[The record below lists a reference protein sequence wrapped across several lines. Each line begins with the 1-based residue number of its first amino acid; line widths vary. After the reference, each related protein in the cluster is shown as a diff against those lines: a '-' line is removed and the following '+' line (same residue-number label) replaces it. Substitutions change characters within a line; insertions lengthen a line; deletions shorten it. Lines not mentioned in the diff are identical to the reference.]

1 MSTQPTRPEIKPA
14 TIYRHAFGIY
24 PSMAMLAGMQLD
36 VFTPLKD
43 GPMTAAEVARAIGV
57 DAYKLQ
63 PLLYALVNADLLTVE
78 GERFANTPEA
88 QTYLVRGA
96 PAYVGSAHE
105 LYADL
110 WHAALQTGRSI
121 RTGMPQ
127 VKHDFSVM
135 SDDELGAF
143 FRGLHAGAL
152 TVGRQLS
159 ARFGFDRVSTLLD
172 VGGGSGGLAIAAC
185 QSCADLSATV
195 VELPRIVPFAEEFV
209 RNAGF
214 AARIKVQATNVVER
228 APEGRFDVATL
239 RNLVQVLGPDDARRA
254 IANIGRAVAPGGLLL
269 IIGHVVDD
277 SGTAPS
283 EAVGMNLAFLSIY
296 DEGQARSEREH
307 RAWLAEAGFADI
319 EVHYRA
325 AQGGASIVAAR
336 KRS

>member
-1 MSTQPTRPEIKPA
+1 MTTPPTRPEIKPT
-14 TIYRHAFGIY
+14 TIYRHAFGVY

-43 GPMTAAEVARAIGV
+43 GPMTATDLARAIAV
-57 DAYKLQ
+57 DPRKLR
-63 PLLYALVNADLLTVE
+63 PLLYALVNADLLTLA

-110 WHAALQTGRSI
+110 WHAALQAGRSI
-121 RTGMPQ
+121 RAGAPQ
-127 VKHDFSVM
+127 VKHDFAAM

-152 TVGRQLS
+152 AVGRQLS
-159 ARFGFDRVSTLLD
+159 ARFGFEGMRTLLD

-185 QSCADLSATV
+185 QSCPNLSATV
-195 VELPRIVPFAEEFV
+195 VELPRIVPFAEAFV
-209 RNAGF
+209 REAGL
-214 AARIKVQATNVVER
+214 AARIKVQAMNVAGG
-228 APEGRFDVATL
+228 APEGRFDVATM
-239 RNLVQVLGPDDARRA
+239 RNLLQVLGPDDARRA
-254 IANIGRAVAPGGLLL
+254 IAHVGEVLAAGGLLL

-277 SGTAPS
+277 SGTAPA

-296 DEGQARSEREH
+296 DEGQAHSEREH
-307 RAWLAEAGFADI
+307 RAWLVDAGFADI
-319 EVHYRA
+319 KVHYRA
-325 AQGGASIVAAR
+325 AQGGASIIAAR
-336 KRS
+336 KQS

>member
-1 MSTQPTRPEIKPA
+1 ASSSPRRRRPMSASPTSREIKPA

-43 GPMTAAEVARAIGV
+43 GPMTAAEAARAIRV
-57 DAYKLQ
+57 DARKLR
-63 PLLYALVNADLLTVE
+63 PLLYALVTAECLTVD

-88 QTYLVRGA
+88 HTYLVRGA

-110 WHAALQTGRSI
+110 WHAALQAGRSI
-121 RTGMPQ
+121 RTGTPQ
-127 VKHDFSVM
+127 VKHDFAAM

-152 TVGRQLS
+152 AVGRQVS
-159 ARFGFDRVSTLLD
+159 ARFGFNWMGTLLD

-185 QSCADLSATV
+185 QNCPKLSATV

-209 RNAGF
+209 RNAGL

-228 APEGRFDVATL
+228 VP
-239 RNLVQVLGPDDARRA
+239 
-254 IANIGRAVAPGGLLL
+254 
-269 IIGHVVDD
+269 
-277 SGTAPS
+277 
-283 EAVGMNLAFLSIY
+283 
-296 DEGQARSEREH
+296 
-307 RAWLAEAGFADI
+307 
-319 EVHYRA
+319 
-325 AQGGASIVAAR
+325 
-336 KRS
+336 

>member
-1 MSTQPTRPEIKPA
+1 MSAQPTRPEIKPA

-43 GPMTAAEVARAIGV
+43 GRMTAAEVAGAIGV
-57 DAYKLQ
+57 GARELR
-63 PLLYALVNADLLTVE
+63 PLLYALVNAELLTVD
-78 GERFANTPEA
+78 GEHFANTPEA

-110 WHAALQTGRSI
+110 WHAALQAGRSI
-121 RTGMPQ
+121 RTGTPQ
-127 VKHDFSVM
+127 VKHDFAAM

-152 TVGRQLS
+152 AVGRQLS

-185 QSCADLSATV
+185 QNCPNLTATV
-195 VELPRIVPFAEEFV
+195 VELPRIVPFAEDFV
-209 RNAGF
+209 DKAGLGG
-214 AARIKVQATNVVER
+214 RIKVQATNVVEH

-254 IANIGRAVAPGGLLL
+254 IVNIGQAVAPAGLLL

-277 SGTAPS
+277 RGTAPP

-296 DEGQARSEREH
+296 DEGQAHSAREH
-307 RAWLAEAGFADI
+307 RAWLAVAGFVNV

>member
-1 MSTQPTRPEIKPA
+1 VSTPPKPEIKPA
-14 TIYRHAFGIY
+14 TIYRLAFGIY
-24 PSMAMLAGMQLD
+24 PSMALLAGMQLD

-43 GPMTAAEVARAIGV
+43 GPMSTADLARSIAV
-57 DAYKLQ
+57 DARKLR
-63 PLLYALVNADLLTVE
+63 PLLYALVTAELLTVE

-110 WHAALQTGRSI
+110 WHAALQAGRSI
-121 RTGMPQ
+121 RTGKPQ
-127 VKHDFSVM
+127 VKHDFAIM

-152 TVGRQLS
+152 AVGRQLA
-159 ARFGFDRVSTLLD
+159 ARFDFNRRGTLLD

-185 QSCADLSATV
+185 QSCPNLTATIL
-195 VELPRIVPFAEEFV
+195 ELPRTVPFAEDFV
-209 RNAGF
+209 RNAGL
-214 AARIKVQATNVVER
+214 AARIRVEASNVVEQ
-228 APEGRFDVATL
+228 APGGRFDVATL
-239 RNLVQVLGPDDARRA
+239 RNLIQVLGPEEARRA
-254 IANIGRAVAPGGLLL
+254 LANVGEAVAPGGMLL

-277 SGTAPS
+277 SGSAPA

-296 DEGQARSEREH
+296 DEGQAHAERDH
-307 RAWLAEAGFADI
+307 RVWLTEAGFADI

-325 AQGGASIVAAR
+325 AQGGATIVSAR
-336 KRS
+336 KRH

>member
-1 MSTQPTRPEIKPA
+1 MTAPPRPEIKPA

-57 DAYKLQ
+57 DARKLR
-63 PLLYALVNADLLTVE
+63 PLLYALVNAGLLTVE

-88 QTYLVRGA
+88 ETYLVRGA

-110 WHAALQTGRSI
+110 WHAALQAGRSI
-121 RTGMPQ
+121 RMGTPQ
-127 VKHDFSVM
+127 VKHDFAAM

-152 TVGRQLS
+152 AVGRQLA
-159 ARFGFDRVSTLLD
+159 ARFGFDRMSTLLD

-185 QSCADLSATV
+185 ESCPNLSATV
-195 VELPRIVPFAEEFV
+195 VELPRIVPFAEDFV
-209 RNAGF
+209 RNAGL
-214 AARIKVQATNVVER
+214 AARIKVQAMNVTER
-228 APEGRFDVATL
+228 APDGRFDVATL

-254 IANIGRAVAPGGLLL
+254 IANIGRAVAPGGLLV

-277 SGTAPS
+277 SGTAPA
-283 EAVGMNLAFLSIY
+283 EAVSMNLAFLSIY
-296 DEGQARSEREH
+296 DEGQAHSERDH
-307 RAWLAEAGFADI
+307 RAWLAEAGFAEI
-319 EVHYRA
+319 EVNYRA

-336 KRS
+336 KRP